1 MNEPTLMSNRKLL
14 LLIAVMAVAA
24 LAPIIIAIAG
34 GDNQDTPGDAVA
46 EPTAS
51 AGDTTPID
59 TFDQAKPSTS
69 LQAPPECM
77 PADGQVVDTLL
88 GTLEADGGDVELS
101 AMFGEDAT
109 ALMVRSA
116 EGTIDYPHLVWVKV
130 GDTWQAATRSTQ
142 EASTSPAAS
151 AEIMAGSEVSG
162 AIACLTA
169 GSR

>member
-1 MNEPTLMSNRKLL
+1 MNEPTRMSNRKLL

-24 LAPIIIAIAG
+24 LAPIIIAVVG
-34 GDNQDTPGDAVA
+34 GDNEDTSDAA
-46 EPTAS
+46 STEPTTN

-59 TFDQAKPSTS
+59 TFEQAKPSSS
-69 LQAPPECM
+69 LPAPPECVS
-77 PADGQVVDTLL
+77 ADSQVVDTLL
-88 GTLEADGGDVELS
+88 DTLEADGGTVELS
-101 AMFGEDAT
+101 AMFGEDAA

-130 GDTWQAATRSTQ
+130 DDTWQAATRSTQ